1 MGRRGIMNKLSKVI
15 NAPVM
20 ARFQSLLAPR
30 DVIFHN
36 GRQLKRVTLG
46 AKSQALMAG
55 VAAVALGFT
64 AYGVGQAGRSMAE
77 AAGIVAPTTPAGKV
91 AQMQAKV
98 EAMQAKVDAIKVAAE
113 AHATT
118 IEQRQAILAGVLSGK
133 ISPDQIALNV
143 PVGSAKTP
151 AFAAGAV
158 APFRDAEHNQTLLAA
173 RAQQMAQ
180 DHYRETIA
188 KLRKLGIDPSRL
200 LGDKGEAM
208 GGPYEPA
215 SAAAASPAATADA
228 QFRSLFASWKK
239 LDSLEHSVIAIPA
252 IHPIH
257 EAKLIFSS
265 YFGVRSDPF
274 KGTAAMHAGV
284 DMPGPIGTPVY
295 ATADGIVDRAG
306 IAGGYGNL
314 VEIDHGKGIQTR
326 YGHLSKILVQPNER
340 VKRGQE
346 IALMGSTGR
355 STGSHLH
362 YEVRIDG
369 RAVNPIPFLQT
380 ANYLVAMQDEAK
392 LQTASLTKD
401 DTPSVPESE
410 D

>member
-1 MGRRGIMNKLSKVI
+1 MSKLSDSM
-15 NAPVM
+15 NAPLL
-20 ARFQSLLAPR
+20 ARFRSLFIPR
-30 DVIFHN
+30 DIIFHN
-36 GRQLKRVTLG
+36 GRELKRVTFG
-46 AKSQALMAG
+46 VRSQAAAAG
-55 VAAVALGFT
+55 VAAVALCFT

-91 AQMQAKV
+91 A
-98 EAMQAKVDAIKVAAE
+98 AMQAKVDAMQARVKAIRIAAE

-118 IEQRQAILAGVLSGK
+118 IERRQAILAGVLSGK
-133 ISPDQIALNV
+133 LSPDQIALNM
-143 PVGSAKTP
+143 PVGRQSSP
-151 AFAAGAV
+151 AFAADAL
-158 APFRDAEHNQTLLAA
+158 APFRAAEHNQTLLAA
-173 RAQQMAQ
+173 RAQKMAQ
-180 DHYRETIA
+180 QHYRETVA
-188 KLRKLGIDPSRL
+188 KLRKLGIDPDRL

-208 GGPYEPA
+208 GGPYLPV
-215 SAAAASPAATADA
+215 AAAAANASPAAAADA

-257 EAKLIFSS
+257 EAKLTFSS

-274 KGTAAMHAGV
+274 NGTAAMHAGV
-284 DMPGPIGTPVY
+284 DMPGPVGTPVY

-306 IAGGYGNL
+306 RAGGYGNL

-326 YGHLSKILVQPNER
+326 YGHLSKILVEPNER
-340 VKRGQE
+340 VKRGEE
-346 IALMGSTGR
+346 IGLMGSTGR

-380 ANYLVAMQDEAK
+380 ADYLVAMQDEAK
-392 LQTASLTKD
+392 LQTASANT
-401 DTPSVPESE
+401 TAPTIPETE

>member
-1 MGRRGIMNKLSKVI
+1 MNKVLDAI
-15 NAPVM
+15 NAPAL
-20 ARFQSLLAPR
+20 ARARSLLAPR
-30 DVIFHN
+30 DILFHN
-36 GRQLKRVTLG
+36 GRELKRVTLG
-46 AKSQALMAG
+46 ARSQAALAG
-55 VAAVALGFT
+55 VAAIALGFT
-64 AYGVGQAGRSMAE
+64 AYGVGQAGRSIAE
-77 AAGIVAPTTPAGKV
+77 TAGIVAPTTPAGKV

-98 EAMQAKVDAIKVAAE
+98 EAMQAKVDAIKVAAQ
-113 AHATT
+113 AHAAT

-133 ISPDQIALNV
+133 ISPDQIALNM
-143 PVGSAKTP
+143 PVAGQQAP
-151 AFAAGAV
+151 AFAADAIR
-158 APFRDAEHNQTLLAA
+158 PFRAAEHNQTLLAA
-173 RAQQMAQ
+173 RAQRMAQ
-180 DHYRETIA
+180 LHYRDTVA
-188 KLRKLGIDPSRL
+188 KLRKLGIDPDRL
-200 LGDKGEAM
+200 LGGKGEAM

-215 SAAAASPAATADA
+215 SAADASPAAAADA

-274 KGTAAMHAGV
+274 RGTAAMHAGV
-284 DMPGPIGTPVY
+284 DLPGPIGTPVY

-306 IAGGYGNL
+306 RAGGYGNL

-326 YGHLSKILVQPNER
+326 YGHLSKILVQPNQR
-340 VKRGQE
+340 VKRGEE

-380 ANYLVAMQDEAK
+380 ADYLVAMQDEAK

-401 DTPSVPESE
+401 TTPGIPESE

>member
-1 MGRRGIMNKLSKVI
+1 MSKISEVI
-15 NAPVM
+15 NAPSL
-20 ARFQSLLAPR
+20 ARLRSLFAPR
-30 DVIFHN
+30 DILFHN
-36 GRQLKRVTLG
+36 GHQLKRVTLG
-46 AKSQALMAG
+46 AKSQLAAAS
-55 VAAVALGFT
+55 VAAVALCFT

-91 AQMQAKV
+91 AQMQRRV
-98 EAMQAKVDAIKVAAE
+98 TAMQARVHAITAAAE

-118 IEQRQAILAGVLSGK
+118 IERRQAILAGVLSGK
-133 ISPDQIALNV
+133 ISPDQIALNM
-143 PVGSAKTP
+143 PVSREPTP
-151 AFAAGAV
+151 SFVADAL
-158 APFRDAEHNQTLLAA
+158 APFRTAEQNQTLLAA
-173 RAQQMAQ
+173 QAQKMAQQ
-180 DHYRETIA
+180 HYRDTVA
-188 KLRKLGIDPSRL
+188 KLRKLGIDPARL
-200 LGDKGEAM
+200 LGDTGEAM
-208 GGPYEPA
+208 GGPYMP
-215 SAAAASPAATADA
+215 AAAADASPAAAADA

-239 LDSLEHSVIAIPA
+239 LDSLEHSVIAIPS

-284 DMPGPIGTPVY
+284 DLPGPKGTPVY

-306 IAGGYGNL
+306 RAGGYGNMI
-314 VEIDHGKGIQTR
+314 EIDHGKGIQTR
-326 YGHLSKILVQPNER
+326 YGHLSEILVSDNQR

-346 IALMGSTGR
+346 IGLMGSTGR

-380 ANYLVAMQDEAK
+380 ADYLVAMQNSAT
-392 LQTASLTKD
+392 LQTASAT
-401 DTPSVPESE
+401 TTAPGIPESE

>member
-1 MGRRGIMNKLSKVI
+1 MVDLSNVI
-15 NAPVM
+15 NASVL
-20 ARFQSLLAPR
+20 ARFRSAFAPR
-30 DVIFHN
+30 DFFFHS
-36 GRQLKRVTLG
+36 GGELKRVTIG
-46 AKSQALMAG
+46 AKSQAMMAG
-55 VAAVALGFT
+55 VAAVALCFT
-64 AYGVGQAGRSMAE
+64 AYGVGQAAHSAAE
-77 AAGIVAPTTPAGKV
+77 AAGIVQPTTPAGQV
-91 AQMQAKV
+91 AAMQAKV
-98 EAMQAKVDAIKVAAE
+98 EAMQARVHAIKIAAE

-118 IEQRQAILAGVLSGK
+118 IEQRQAILAGVLSGRV
-133 ISPDQIALNV
+133 SPDQIALTMPV
-143 PVGSAKTP
+143 PGGPKP
-151 AFAAGAV
+151 AFVADAL
-158 APFRDAEHNQTLLAA
+158 APFRAAEHNQTLLAA
-173 RAQQMAQ
+173 RAQKMAQ
-180 DHYRETIA
+180 QHYHETIA
-188 KLRKLGIDPSRL
+188 KLRKLGIDPARL
-200 LGDKGEAM
+200 IGDKGEAM

-215 SAAAASPAATADA
+215 AAADASPAARADA

-257 EAKLIFSS
+257 EAKLVFSS

-274 KGTAAMHAGV
+274 NGTAAMHAGV
-284 DMPGPIGTPVY
+284 DLPGPVGTPVY

-306 IAGGYGNL
+306 RAGGYGNL

-326 YGHLSKILVQPNER
+326 YGHLSKILVEPNER

-346 IALMGSTGR
+346 IGLMGSTGR

-380 ANYLVAMQDEAK
+380 ADYLVAMQDQAK
-392 LQTASLTKD
+392 LQTASAT
-401 DTPSVPESE
+401 TTAPSIPETE

>member
-1 MGRRGIMNKLSKVI
+1 LC
-15 NAPVM
+15 
-20 ARFQSLLAPR
+20 
-30 DVIFHN
+30 
-36 GRQLKRVTLG
+36 
-46 AKSQALMAG
+46 
-55 VAAVALGFT
+55 FT

-98 EAMQAKVDAIKVAAE
+98 SAMQARVHAIKVAAE

-118 IEQRQAILAGVLSGK
+118 LERRQAILAGVLSGK
-133 ISPDQIALNV
+133 ISPDQIALAM
-143 PVGSAKTP
+143 PVSREPAP
-151 AFAAGAV
+151 AFAADAI
-158 APFRDAEHNQTLLAA
+158 APFRAAEQNQTLLAA
-173 RAQQMAQ
+173 RAQKMAQ
-180 DHYRETIA
+180 QHYRQTIV
-188 KLRKLGIDPSRL
+188 KLRKLGIDPARL
-200 LGDKGEAM
+200 LGDTGEAM
-208 GGPYEPA
+208 GGPYVPA
-215 SAAAASPAATADA
+215 AVADASPAAAADA

-257 EAKLIFSS
+257 EAKLVFSS

-284 DMPGPIGTPVY
+284 DLPGPKGTPVY

-306 IAGGYGNL
+306 RAGGYGNL

-326 YGHLSKILVQPNER
+326 YGHLSKILVEPNQR

-346 IALMGSTGR
+346 IGLMGSTGR

-380 ANYLVAMQDEAK
+380 ADYLVAMQNSAT
-392 LQTASLTKD
+392 LQTASAAT
-401 DTPSVPESE
+401 TAPNIPESE

>member
-1 MGRRGIMNKLSKVI
+1 MSKLSTVM
-15 NAPVM
+15 NAPLL
-20 ARFQSLLAPR
+20 ARFRSLFTSR
-30 DVIFHN
+30 DIIFHN
-36 GRQLKRVTLG
+36 GRELKRVTLG
-46 AKSQALMAG
+46 AKSQAA
-55 VAAVALGFT
+55 VASIAAVGLCFT

-77 AAGIVAPTTPAGKV
+77 ATGIVAPTTPAGKV
-91 AQMQAKV
+91 AAMQAKV
-98 EAMQAKVDAIKVAAE
+98 EAMQARVKAIRVAAE

-118 IEQRQAILAGVLSGK
+118 IERRQAILAGVLSGK
-133 ISPDQIALNV
+133 VSPDQIALTM
-143 PVGSAKTP
+143 PVGRQPAP
-151 AFAAGAV
+151 AFAANV
-158 APFRDAEHNQTLLAA
+158 LAPFHAAEHNQAQLAA
-173 RAQQMAQ
+173 LAQKRAQQ
-180 DHYRETIA
+180 HYRETIA
-188 KLRKLGIDPSRL
+188 KLRKLGIDPDRL
-200 LGDKGEAM
+200 LGDTGEAM
-208 GGPYEPA
+208 GGPYVP
-215 SAAAASPAATADA
+215 AAAANASPAAAADA

-257 EAKLIFSS
+257 EAKLSFSS

-284 DMPGPIGTPVY
+284 DMPGPVGTPVY

-306 IAGGYGNL
+306 RAGGYGNL

-326 YGHLSKILVQPNER
+326 YGHLSKILVEPNQR
-340 VKRGQE
+340 VKRGEE
-346 IALMGSTGR
+346 IGLMGSTGR

-380 ANYLVAMQDEAK
+380 ADYLVAMQDEAK
-392 LQTASLTKD
+392 LQTASLT
-401 DTPSVPESE
+401 TTAPEVPESE

>member
-1 MGRRGIMNKLSKVI
+1 MSNGSDVTALPLRKRLIS
-15 NAPVM
+15 
-20 ARFQSLLAPR
+20 FFTPR
-30 DVIFHN
+30 DVIVHD
-36 GRQLKRVTLG
+36 GRALKRLTLG
-46 AKSQALMAG
+46 TRSQVLLAG
-55 VAAVALGFT
+55 AAAIGLSFT
-64 AYGVGQAGRSMAE
+64 AYGVGQAARSVAE
-77 AAGIVAPTTPAGKV
+77 ATGVVAPVTPAGKV
-91 AQMQAKV
+91 ARMQAKV
-98 EAMQAKVDAIKVAAE
+98 AQMQARVHAIEIAAK

-118 IEQRQAILAGVLSGK
+118 IEQRQAVLAAVLSGQVR
-133 ISPDQIALNV
+133 PDQVASLM
-143 PVGSAKTP
+143 PVAGTQAP
-151 AFAAGAV
+151 AFAASAL
-158 APFRDAEHNQTLLAA
+158 APFRAAEHNQTLLAQQ
-173 RAQQMAQ
+173 AQQQAQ
-180 DHYRETIA
+180 AHYRETIA
-188 KLRKLGIDPSRL
+188 KLRRLGIDPARLVGSSR
-200 LGDKGEAM
+200 GEAM

-215 SAAAASPAATADA
+215 ATADASPAAAADA

-257 EAKLIFSS
+257 EAKLTFSS

-274 KGTAAMHAGV
+274 NGSAAMHAGV
-284 DMPGPIGTPVY
+284 DLPGPIGTPVY

-306 IAGGYGNL
+306 RAGGYGNL

-380 ANYLVAMQDEAK
+380 ADYLVAMQDQAK
-392 LQTASLTKD
+392 LQTASLT
-401 DTPSVPESE
+401 TNAPAVPESE

>member
-1 MGRRGIMNKLSKVI
+1 MSKLSNLI
-15 NAPVM
+15 DAPAL
-20 ARFQSLLAPR
+20 ARFRTVFSPR
-30 DVIFHN
+30 DIIFHN
-36 GRQLKRVTLG
+36 GGELKRITLG
-46 AKSQALMAG
+46 ARSQAMLAG
-55 VAAVALGFT
+55 VAAIALGFT

-91 AQMQAKV
+91 ARMEARV
-98 EAMQAKVDAIKVAAE
+98 EAMQAKVDAIKIAAQS
-113 AHATT
+113 HATT

-133 ISPDQIALNV
+133 ISPDQIALNM
-143 PVGSAKTP
+143 PVGGHPAP
-151 AFAAGAV
+151 AFAADV
-158 APFRDAEHNQTLLAA
+158 LAPFRTAEHNQTLLAA

-180 DHYRETIA
+180 LHYRETVA
-188 KLRKLGIDPSRL
+188 KLRKLGIDPGRL
-200 LGDKGEAM
+200 LGDKNEAM

-215 SAAAASPAATADA
+215 AAAAASPAAVADA

-284 DMPGPIGTPVY
+284 DLPGPIGTPVY

-306 IAGGYGNL
+306 RAGGYGNL

-326 YGHLSKILVQPNER
+326 YGHLSKILVQPNQR

-380 ANYLVAMQDEAK
+380 ADYLVAMQDSAK

-401 DTPSVPESE
+401 DTPNIPESE

>member
-1 MGRRGIMNKLSKVI
+1 MSKISEVI
-15 NAPVM
+15 NAPLP
-20 ARFQSLLAPR
+20 ARLRSLFAPR
-30 DVIFHN
+30 DILFHN
-36 GRQLKRVTLG
+36 GHQLKRVTLG
-46 AKSQALMAG
+46 AKSQIAAAG
-55 VAAVALGFT
+55 VAAVALCFT

-91 AQMQAKV
+91 AQMQKRV
-98 EAMQAKVDAIKVAAE
+98 TAMQARVHAIKVAAE
-113 AHATT
+113 THATT
-118 IEQRQAILAGVLSGK
+118 IERRQAILAGVLSGK
-133 ISPDQIALNV
+133 ISPDQIALTM
-143 PVGSAKTP
+143 PVGRPAP
-151 AFAAGAV
+151 AFAAEAL
-158 APFRDAEHNQTLLAA
+158 APLRSAERNQTLLAA
-173 RAQQMAQ
+173 RAQKMAQ
-180 DHYRETIA
+180 QHYRDTIA
-188 KLRKLGIDPSRL
+188 ELRKLGIDPARL

-208 GGPYEPA
+208 GGPYM
-215 SAAAASPAATADA
+215 AAAAADASPAAAADA

-239 LDSLEHSVIAIPA
+239 LDSLERSVIAIPS

-284 DMPGPIGTPVY
+284 DLPGPKGTPVY

-306 IAGGYGNL
+306 RAGGYGNMI
-314 VEIDHGKGIQTR
+314 EIDHGKGIQTR
-326 YGHLSKILVQPNER
+326 YGHLSKILVSDNQR

-346 IALMGSTGR
+346 IGLMGSTGR

-380 ANYLVAMQDEAK
+380 ADYLVAMQNSAAV
-392 LQTASLTKD
+392 QTASAT
-401 DTPSVPESE
+401 TTAPNIPESE

>member
-1 MGRRGIMNKLSKVI
+1 MSKFSDVI
-15 NAPVM
+15 HAPAL
-20 ARFQSLLAPR
+20 ARFRSLFVRR
-30 DVIFHN
+30 DIIFH
-36 GRQLKRVTLG
+36 GGGELKGITLG
-46 AKSQALMAG
+46 SGSQVALAG
-55 VAAVALGFT
+55 VAAIAMGFT

-91 AQMQAKV
+91 ARMQAQV
-98 EAMQAKVDAIKVAAE
+98 EAMQAKVDAIKIAAQ

-133 ISPDQIALNV
+133 ISPDQIALNM
-143 PVGSAKTP
+143 PVGGQRAP
-151 AFAAGAV
+151 AFAADAIK
-158 APFRDAEHNQTLLAA
+158 PFRTAEHNQTLLAA
-173 RAQQMAQ
+173 RAQRMAQ
-180 DHYRETIA
+180 QHYHETLA
-188 KLRKLGIDPSRL
+188 KLRKLGIDPARL

-208 GGPYEPA
+208 GGPYIAA
-215 SAAAASPAATADA
+215 SAADASPAAAADA

-274 KGTAAMHAGV
+274 RGTAAMHAGV
-284 DMPGPIGTPVY
+284 DLPGPVGTPVY

-306 IAGGYGNL
+306 RAGGYGNL

-326 YGHLSKILVQPNER
+326 YGHLSKILVQPNQR
-340 VKRGQE
+340 VKRGEE

-380 ANYLVAMQDEAK
+380 ADYLVAMQDEAK
-392 LQTASLTKD
+392 LQTASLTSD
-401 DTPSVPESE
+401 TTPSIPESE

>member
-1 MGRRGIMNKLSKVI
+1 MIGFSKLG
-15 NAPVM
+15 NAPLLP
-20 ARFQSLLAPR
+20 RFRSLFTPR
-30 DVIFHN
+30 DIIFHN
-36 GRQLKRVTLG
+36 GRDLKRMTLG
-46 AKSQALMAG
+46 TVSQAAVAG
-55 VAAVALGFT
+55 AAAVALCFT
-64 AYGVGQAGRSMAE
+64 AYGVGQAARGAAE
-77 AAGIVAPTTPAGKV
+77 AAGIVQPTTPAGKV
-91 AQMQAKV
+91 AAMQAEM
-98 EAMQAKVDAIKVAAE
+98 EAMQAKVKAIQVAAK
-113 AHATT
+113 AHAAV
-118 IEQRQAILAGVLSGK
+118 IERRQAILAGVLSGRV
-133 ISPDQIALNV
+133 SPDQIAFNMPV
-143 PVGSAKTP
+143 PGGPSP
-151 AFAAGAV
+151 AFAADTL
-158 APFRDAEHNQTLLAA
+158 APFRAAERKQMLLAVKA
-173 RAQQMAQ
+173 QKLAQQR
-180 DHYRETIA
+180 YRQTA
-188 KLRKLGIDPSRL
+188 ARLRKLGIDPARL
-200 LGDKGEAM
+200 LGDTGGEGM

-215 SAAAASPAATADA
+215 AAADATPAARADA

-257 EAKLIFSS
+257 EAKLVFSS

-274 KGTAAMHAGV
+274 NGTAAMHAGV
-284 DMPGPIGTPVY
+284 DLPGPIGTPVY

-306 IAGGYGNL
+306 RAGGYGNL

-326 YGHLSKILVQPNER
+326 YGHLSNILVKPNER

-380 ANYLVAMQDEAK
+380 ADYLVAMQDSAK
-392 LQTASLTKD
+392 LQTASA
-401 DTPSVPESE
+401 DTTAPGIPESE

>member
-1 MGRRGIMNKLSKVI
+1 MSKLSNLI
-15 NAPVM
+15 DAPAL
-20 ARFQSLLAPR
+20 ARFRTVFSPR
-30 DVIFHN
+30 DIIFHN
-36 GRQLKRVTLG
+36 GGELKRITLG
-46 AKSQALMAG
+46 ARSQAMLAG
-55 VAAVALGFT
+55 VAAIALGFT

-91 AQMQAKV
+91 ARMEARV
-98 EAMQAKVDAIKVAAE
+98 EAMQAKVDAIKTAAQS
-113 AHATT
+113 HATT

-133 ISPDQIALNV
+133 ISPDQIALNM
-143 PVGSAKTP
+143 PVGAHPAP
-151 AFAAGAV
+151 AFAADV
-158 APFRDAEHNQTLLAA
+158 LAPFRTAEHNQTLLAA

-180 DHYRETIA
+180 LHYRETVA
-188 KLRKLGIDPSRL
+188 KLRKLGIDPDRL
-200 LGDKGEAM
+200 LGDKDEAM

-215 SAAAASPAATADA
+215 AAAAASPAAVADA

-284 DMPGPIGTPVY
+284 DLPGPIGTPVY

-306 IAGGYGNL
+306 RAGGYGNL

-326 YGHLSKILVQPNER
+326 YGHLSKILVQPNQR

-380 ANYLVAMQDEAK
+380 ADYLVAMQDSAK

-401 DTPSVPESE
+401 DTPNIPESE